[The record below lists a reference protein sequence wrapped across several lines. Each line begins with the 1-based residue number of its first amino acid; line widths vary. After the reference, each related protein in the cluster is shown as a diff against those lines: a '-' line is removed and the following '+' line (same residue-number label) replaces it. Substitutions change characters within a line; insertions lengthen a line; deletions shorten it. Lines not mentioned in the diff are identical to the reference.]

1 MNAPTLYDRFI
12 VPEGHRKVAFVP
24 DTKVASAGT
33 FTVQR
38 EDHTLGNLIRM
49 CGRRGARVRLAHARP
64 RASPK
69 MQARLA
75 APAARRQLHTDD
87 KVLFAGY
94 QLPHPLV
101 NELKIKARARG
112 RQPRCRAARLRRIPH
127 ALLTAVAR
135 TAADPDAAGRQ
146 DRGR

>member
-12 VPEGHRKVAFVP
+12 VPEGQRKVAFVAE
-24 DTKVASAGT
+24 TKVASAGT

-49 CGRRGARVRLAHARP
+49 CVRAACAAAGGAALG
-64 RASPK
+64 RASRSIRTLNCGC
-69 MQARLA
+69 ARL
-75 APAARRQLHTDD
+75 ARRQLHSDD
-87 KVLFAGY
+87 KVIVAGY

-112 RQPRCRAARLRRIPH
+112 ARTYPPRCRRA
-127 ALLTAVAR
+127 
-135 TAADPDAAGRQ
+135 
-146 DRGR
+146 